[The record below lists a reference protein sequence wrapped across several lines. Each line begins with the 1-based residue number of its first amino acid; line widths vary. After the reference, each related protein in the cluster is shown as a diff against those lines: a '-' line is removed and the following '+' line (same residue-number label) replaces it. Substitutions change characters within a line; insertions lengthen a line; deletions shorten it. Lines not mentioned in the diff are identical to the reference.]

1 MFKLYPNVKQ
11 PLVLLFLVL
20 GIGESSAQHIFP
32 NLSPKGRI
40 EQRVGLTDI
49 KIEYERPA
57 ARGRKVFGNLVD
69 YGKLWRTGAGNCTKI
84 SFNQPVTIA
93 NTSIQ
98 PGTYSIFTIPGKTEW
113 TVILNT
119 DTSLYGNSGYNQQKD
134 VIRFKVTPTTTS
146 RYFESFTIDLDIVPN
161 NALLYLSWEKTQISF
176 RIETET
182 EKNVTNFISQQL
194 LSNQSTNTDDYANAA
209 EYHYYLGKDLY
220 LALTLIN
227 KAVQL
232 KNESWYYR
240 QKIDILEKLKKYKEA
255 IECAELAIALNQ
267 ERADWDAE
275 SKERSK
281 KEYEQRINYFKS
293 KQHQK

>member
-11 PLVLLFLVL
+11 PLVLLFWVL

>member
-1 MFKLYPNVKQ
+1 MEPCIYSMNC
-11 PLVLLFLVL
+11 
-20 GIGESSAQHIFP
+20 
-32 NLSPKGRI
+32 NGR
-40 EQRVGLTDI
+40 
-49 KIEYERPA
+49 
-57 ARGRKVFGNLVD
+57 VD

-146 RYFESFTIDLDIVPN
+146 KYFESFTIDLDIVPN

-194 LSNQSTNTDDYANAA
+194 LSNQSTNPDDYANAS
-209 EYHYYLGKDLY
+209 EYHYYLGKDLD

>member
-1 MFKLYPNVKQ
+1 MLKLYPNLKQ
-11 PLVLLFLVL
+11 LIVLLFLVL
-20 GIGESSAQHIFP
+20 AIGETSAQHNFP

-57 ARGRKVFGNLVD
+57 ARGRKVFGNLVG

-84 SFNQPVTIA
+84 SFNQPVIIA
-93 NTSIQ
+93 NTSIK
-98 PGTYSIFTIPGKTEW
+98 PGTYSLFTIPGKTEW

-134 VIRFKVTPTTTS
+134 VIRFKVIPTATS

-182 EKNVTNFISQQL
+182 EKNATNFISQQL
-194 LSNQSTNTDDYANAA
+194 LTNQSTNPDDYANAA
-209 EYHYYLGKDLY
+209 EYHYYLGKDVE

-227 KAVQL
+227 KAIQL

-267 ERADWDAE
+267 KRADWDAE

-281 KEYEQRINYFKS
+281 KEYEQRIVFFKS
-293 KQHQK
+293 KLK